1 MIDFIN
7 FINELY
13 IREGWRTGH
22 SINETI
28 GNFSNFEII
37 LEIISSSE
45 I

>member
-22 SINETI
+22 SINETEDEMI
-28 GNFSNFEII
+28 SR
-37 LEIISSSE
+37 IISKFEKFPIE